1 MALNR
6 PALLALLLLGCGMDA
21 AADETA
27 QQDTRDL
34 ARWSRAYDHHF
45 QKYSKH
51 YFGLHFD
58 WTWFKAQAIAE
69 SRLDPQ
75 ARSRSGA
82 RGLMQIM
89 PATFGEIRRANPH
102 FDDIRSP
109 KWNIAAGIYYDRQLY
124 THWKQFHDEHRL
136 YFTFASYN
144 AGLGGIKGVVRKL
157 RKPVTG
163 WHQAAPLAPAQ
174 TRHYVSRIRH
184 LKTREV
190 ALQSESRGAG
200 GLLARAALQTTA
212 QNDL

>member
-1 MALNR
+1 MSLAK
-6 PALLALLLLGCGMDA
+6 PALLAILLGCNLGAA
-21 AADETA
+21 AADDSQE
-27 QQDTRDL
+27 DTKDL

-69 SRLDPQ
+69 SRLDPG
-75 ARSRSGA
+75 ARSASGA

-89 PATFGEIRRANPH
+89 PSTFGEIRRANPQ

-109 KWNIAAGIYYDRQLY
+109 KWNIAAGIYYDRYLY
-124 THWKQFHDEHRL
+124 ERWDQFGNAHRL

-144 AGLGGIKGVVRKL
+144 AGLGGIRGIVRKV
-157 RKPVTG
+157 RKPVQG
-163 WHQAAPLAPAQ
+163 WHQVEAHAPAQ
-174 TRHYVSRIRH
+174 TRHYVRRIQH

-190 ALQSESRGAG
+190 ALQTQSRGVG
-200 GLLARAALQTTA
+200 GLLAQGPAATRPASGL
-212 QNDL
+212 